1 MQSVRASL
9 PGAFNAYNLMAAIT
23 AVSSVTGLS
32 FEEVAAKT
40 ENLKAIKGRMTVI
53 SKGQPF
59 EAEIVKGRLESEGI
73 PAMIM
78 NNSMSAIFS
87 TYTVMAGPVSVL
99 VNPQD
104 EERAKQLLQEQ

>member
-1 MQSVRASL
+1 MNEKQDLVCV
-9 PGAFNAYNLMAAIT
+9 F
-23 AVSSVTGLS
+23 
-32 FEEVAAKT
+32 
-40 ENLKAIKGRMTVI
+40 
-53 SKGQPF
+53 KGQPF

-104 EERAKQLLQEQ
+104 EERAQKLLQEQ

>member
-1 MQSVRASL
+1 MNEKQDLVCV
-9 PGAFNAYNLMAAIT
+9 F
-23 AVSSVTGLS
+23 
-32 FEEVAAKT
+32 
-40 ENLKAIKGRMTVI
+40 
-53 SKGQPF
+53 KGQPF

-104 EERAKQLLQEQ
+104 EERAQQLLQEQ

>member
-1 MQSVRASL
+1 MNEKQDLVCV
-9 PGAFNAYNLMAAIT
+9 F
-23 AVSSVTGLS
+23 
-32 FEEVAAKT
+32 
-40 ENLKAIKGRMTVI
+40 
-53 SKGQPF
+53 KGQAF
-59 EAEIVKGRLESEGI
+59 EAEVVKSRLESDGI

-104 EERAKQLLQEQ
+104 MERAEQLLQE

>member
-1 MQSVRASL
+1 MNEKQDLVCV
-9 PGAFNAYNLMAAIT
+9 F
-23 AVSSVTGLS
+23 
-32 FEEVAAKT
+32 
-40 ENLKAIKGRMTVI
+40 
-53 SKGQPF
+53 KGQPF
-59 EAEIVKGRLESEGI
+59 EAEVVKGRLESEGI

-104 EERAKQLLQEQ
+104 EERVQQLLQEQ

>member
-1 MQSVRASL
+1 MNEKQDLVCV
-9 PGAFNAYNLMAAIT
+9 F
-23 AVSSVTGLS
+23 
-32 FEEVAAKT
+32 
-40 ENLKAIKGRMTVI
+40 
-53 SKGQPF
+53 KGQPF
-59 EAEIVKGRLESEGI
+59 EAEVVKGRLESEGI

-87 TYTVMAGPVSVL
+87 TYTVMAGPVGVL